1 MSKITF
7 TDGKLNELVKRY
19 GPPTFLDREEPLFE
33 GLIGSIISQQL
44 STKAA
49 DTIYKRFL
57 ALFNNRFPTPKQI
70 IKIDKEKV
78 RGAGISYM
86 KISYMKDIAK
96 AFDEKLIDEEK
107 IKKMDDEEVMVELIK
122 LRGVGKWTAE
132 MILIFNL
139 KRPDIFSLGDFGLRR
154 AIRIL
159 YGITDEKE
167 ILKLSE
173 NWKPNRSIAC
183 WYLWQSLDNSPK
195 I

>member
-1 MSKITF
+1 MFKDKI
-7 TDGKLNELVKRY
+7 LNKLVKQY
-19 GPPTFLDREEPLFE
+19 GSPTFLDREEPLFE

-57 ALFNNRFPTPKQI
+57 ALFDNRFPTPKQI
-70 IKIDKEKV
+70 LKIDKEKV

-86 KISYMKDIAK
+86 KISYMKDVAK

-107 IKKMDDEEVMVELIK
+107 IKKMNDEKVMVELIK

-195 I
+195 T